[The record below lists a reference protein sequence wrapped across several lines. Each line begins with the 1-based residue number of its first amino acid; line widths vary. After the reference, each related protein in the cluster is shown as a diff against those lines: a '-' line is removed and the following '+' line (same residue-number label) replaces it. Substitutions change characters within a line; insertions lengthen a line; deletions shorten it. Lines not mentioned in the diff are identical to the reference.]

1 MGAQYKEGRKK
12 ILAAFS
18 KTVSP
23 SFHVTLFASLRRVSR
38 LSIKC
43 RPCPLYLCVCVCQCS
58 DGRQTGAPML
68 PTRISSFKIT
78 ISVILGS
85 FSVQVSHPCTRTR
98 CRQTTD
104 WRRYVTRHRR
114 TLTARNNNN
123 NNNDVTHYY
132 SCCINPFPFQ
142 QFHLF
147 PDNLFYY
154 NIVDTFLRLGTR
166 QILKEN
172 PSRHSLVCCVS
183 SFYFTNWHIQ
193 NTLRTSCSS

>member
-1 MGAQYKEGRKK
+1 MLMGAQYKEGRKK

-38 LSIKC
+38 LSIMC

-132 SCCINPFPFQ
+132 SCCINPSPSNNF
-142 QFHLF
+142 
-147 PDNLFYY
+147 
-154 NIVDTFLRLGTR
+154 TFSPITFF
-166 QILKEN
+166 I
-172 PSRHSLVCCVS
+172 
-183 SFYFTNWHIQ
+183 I
-193 NTLRTSCSS
+193 TLLIHFFALAHDKY